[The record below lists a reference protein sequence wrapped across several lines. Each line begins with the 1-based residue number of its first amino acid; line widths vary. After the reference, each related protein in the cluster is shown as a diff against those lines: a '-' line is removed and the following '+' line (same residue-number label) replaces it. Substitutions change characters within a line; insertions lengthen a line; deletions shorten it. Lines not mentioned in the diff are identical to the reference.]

1 MSDIS
6 ELKDIVSVI
15 KILNQNKH
23 RGRGD
28 WAIYAERQSLT
39 VESLGTKYQ
48 EAYRFDVFEAR
59 AIAEKYLTDK
69 NKQPVYS

>member
-1 MSDIS
+1 MEIQ
-6 ELKDIVSVI
+6 DIVDAV
-15 KILNQNKH
+15 KILNENKH

-28 WAIYAERQSLT
+28 WAIYAERESLT
-39 VESLGTKYQ
+39 VESLGGRYQ

>member
-6 ELKDIVSVI
+6 ELKDIVHVV
-15 KILNQNKH
+15 KILNGNKH
-23 RGRGD
+23 RGRTD
-28 WAIYAERQSLT
+28 WAMYTERETLT

-69 NKQPVYS
+69 NRQPVYS